1 MRPAQ
6 HFFFVNVYNDRGVCL
21 NQAKYMS
28 VAHVSSFQDVT
39 RMLDTKIQ
47 KQICSHD
54 NVIEKASDLIKQVSD
69 QHVLKSLQ
77 THTRATRW
85 GHKHP
90 IHMLTSAEC
99 FQGIVHL
106 STGFLTDKDFNI
118 RLSIPVWTT
127 VVKTGDKFVET
138 VAVNVPRKVPLC
150 ALAWSGGSKEID
162 IKQTALST
170 NQKHVGIS
178 IENSHRDTRIQT
190 LEHFKQL
197 TRRLHLNVNTH
208 LKKLSVS
215 DVFVN
220 WSCPLSDTKQI
231 TVFYFK

>member
-6 HFFFVNVYNDRGVCL
+6 NFIFVNVYNDRGLCL

-28 VAHVSSFQDVT
+28 AKHVDSFQDVT
-39 RMLDTKIQ
+39 HMMNTKLQ
-47 KQICSHD
+47 KRICSHD
-54 NVIEKASDLIKQVSD
+54 NVIVNASELIKQVSD

-85 GHKHP
+85 GNKPP

-99 FQGIVHL
+99 SRGNVHL
-106 STGFLTDKDFNI
+106 STGFLTDTHFNI
-118 RLSIPVWTT
+118 RLSIPVWTA

-138 VAVNVPRKVPLC
+138 VAVNVPRKMPLC

-162 IKQTALST
+162 IDQNALFT
-170 NQKHVGIS
+170 NQKHIGIN

-197 TRRLHLNVNTH
+197 ARRMHLNVNTR

-215 DVFVN
+215 DIFVN

>member
-1 MRPAQ
+1 MRLAQ

-21 NQAKYMS
+21 NQSKYMS
-28 VAHVSSFQDVT
+28 AAHVSTFQDVT

-54 NVIEKASDLIKQVSD
+54 NVIKKASDLIKQVSD
-69 QHVLKSLQ
+69 QHALKSLQ
-77 THTRATRW
+77 IHTRATRW

-90 IHMLTSAEC
+90 IHVLTSAEC
-99 FQGIVHL
+99 SQGFVHL
-106 STGFLTDKDFNI
+106 STGFLTDKNFNI
-118 RLSIPVWTT
+118 RLSIPVWAA

-138 VAVNVPRKVPLC
+138 VAVNVPSKIPLC

-162 IKQTALST
+162 IRQNALLT
-170 NQKHVGIS
+170 NQKHVGVNIK
-178 IENSHRDTRIQT
+178 NSHRDTRIQT

-197 TRRLHLNVNTH
+197 TRRLNLNVNTR